1 MKGKVNLNGKR
12 KGSWS
17 HLSVKVVMMDM
28 QEEEKENKRKIKE
41 TKMKRTKETI
51 DLIHVTTRKIDH
63 TARDNIG
70 TTTNNCTY
78 PYYTCKYF
86 TSVILDQPRTQSTFQ
101 VRESGLL

>member
-17 HLSVKVVMMDM
+17 HPSVKVVMMDM

-41 TKMKRTKETI
+41 IKMKRTKETI

-63 TARDNIG
+63 TARDNIDR
-70 TTTNNCTY
+70 NHNKQLY
-78 PYYTCKYF
+78 I
-86 TSVILDQPRTQSTFQ
+86 S
-101 VRESGLL
+101 LLHM